1 MNKPRKED
9 KTMKNVQRDAMFD
22 YFINGLDS
30 KMQATLNMMY
40 MNSMRIDEMNHRR
53 EMEQMKK
60 EIIEEVLSRI
70 SIMFETGEAIKEIN
84 ALNKAIEQLG
94 R

>member
-1 MNKPRKED
+1 MR
-9 KTMKNVQRDAMFD
+9 NVQRDAMFD

-53 EMEQMKK
+53 EMEEMKQ

-70 SIMFETGEAIKEIN
+70 SIMLETGEAIKKIN
-84 ALNKAIEQLG
+84 SLNEAIEQLA

>member
-1 MNKPRKED
+1 MR
-9 KTMKNVQRDAMFD
+9 NVQRDAMFD

-40 MNSMRIDEMNHRR
+40 MNSMKIDEMNHRR
-53 EMEQMKK
+53 EMEQMKQ

-70 SIMFETGEAIKEIN
+70 SIMFETGEAMQKIKS
-84 ALNKAIEQLG
+84 LNQAIEQLG
-94 R
+94 E

>member
-1 MNKPRKED
+1 
-9 KTMKNVQRDAMFD
+9 MKNVQRDAMFD

-53 EMEQMKK
+53 EMEQMKQ

-70 SIMFETGEAIKEIN
+70 SIMSETGEAIKEIN

>member
-1 MNKPRKED
+1 MR
-9 KTMKNVQRDAMFD
+9 NVQRDAMFD

-53 EMEQMKK
+53 EMEQIKK

>member
-1 MNKPRKED
+1 MR
-9 KTMKNVQRDAMFD
+9 NVQRDAMFD

-70 SIMFETGEAIKEIN
+70 SIMFDTGEAIKEIN

>member
-1 MNKPRKED
+1 
-9 KTMKNVQRDAMFD
+9 MKNVQRDAMFD

-53 EMEQMKK
+53 EMEQMKQ

-84 ALNKAIEQLG
+84 TLNKAIEQLG

>member
-1 MNKPRKED
+1 
-9 KTMKNVQRDAMFD
+9 
-22 YFINGLDS
+22 
-30 KMQATLNMMY
+30 MQATLAMMY
-40 MNSMRIDEMNHRR
+40 NNSRHIDEMNHRR
-53 EMEQMKK
+53 EMEQMKQ

>member
-1 MNKPRKED
+1 MR
-9 KTMKNVQRDAMFD
+9 NVQRDAMFD

-40 MNSMRIDEMNHRR
+40 MNSMRVDEANHHR

-84 ALNKAIEQLG
+84 SLNKAIEQLA